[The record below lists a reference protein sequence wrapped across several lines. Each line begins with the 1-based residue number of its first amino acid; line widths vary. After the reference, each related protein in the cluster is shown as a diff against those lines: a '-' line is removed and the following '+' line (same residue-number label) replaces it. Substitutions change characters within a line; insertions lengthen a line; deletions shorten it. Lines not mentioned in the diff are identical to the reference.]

1 MVYIAGIDEAGRG
14 PLIGDLFM
22 ALVTIDDG
30 VESLLRS
37 LGVRD
42 SKKLSRRRREE
53 LFGFIAGVAEA
64 ILVARVPPS
73 DIDKE
78 NINTLEIKTLC
89 RLIAEAYSTIKID
102 KIYVDAFADPNKIT
116 NHLQKCLEKSHIE
129 NIVAVYNADNT
140 YTVVS
145 AASIIAKVLRDRHI
159 DTLKQI
165 YGDFGSGYPSDE
177 RTVDWLKKYYQ
188 NHRDIPPIVRK
199 SWKTIENILG
209 RSHTLDRYTAK
220 KNKE

>member
-1 MVYIAGIDEAGRG
+1 MVYIAGVDEAGRG

-22 ALVTIDDG
+22 ALVAIDDG
-30 VESLLRS
+30 AESLLRS

-42 SKKLSRRRREE
+42 SKKLTRKRREE
-53 LFGFIAGVAEA
+53 LFGYIAGVAEA
-64 ILVARVPPS
+64 VLVARVLPS

-89 RLIAEAYSTIKID
+89 RLIAEAYSTIEID
-102 KIYVDAFADPNKIT
+102 RIYIDAFVDPNKIT
-116 NHLQKCLEKSHIE
+116 NYLRKCLEKSHID
-129 NIVAVYNADNT
+129 NIVAVYDADST
-140 YTVVS
+140 YVVVS

-177 RTVDWLKKYYQ
+177 RTIDWLKKYYQ
-188 NHRDIPPIVRK
+188 NYRAIPPIVRK
-199 SWKTIENILG
+199 SWKTIENTLG
-209 RSHTLDRYTAK
+209 RSHTLDRYTVK
-220 KNKE
+220 RNK